1 MTNPIEQL
9 LSHHSFIQFSHDHS
23 SLFTTKQPVVKVDN
37 YSLNAL
43 ESGVLLFEPE
53 NPGPRDIII
62 SSAIHGN
69 ETAPIEICDLL
80 VKEILL
86 GALKVKNR
94 VLFIIGNIPAMDSGK
109 RFKIENLN
117 RLFSGKHKGKTHF
130 EAKRADRLEQCC
142 EQFFNGRTT
151 AERCHFDLHTAI
163 RDSKYE
169 KFAIYPYL
177 HGKSYNKDYLNLFNN
192 AGINTILLANQPAGT
207 FSYFTSHKYQ
217 SNSFTVELGKVRPFG
232 DNDMDSFADFTQ
244 TLRGF
249 INNSFKPD
257 STDDF
262 QGLNLFKVVDEV
274 MKHSDSGFSLNIDSD
289 IANFSQFPVGF
300 QLTTDDNRG
309 YQIKSEQHAI
319 VFPNADVPVGNR
331 VALIVDKTII

>member
-1 MTNPIEQL
+1 MTFLTDQL
-9 LSHHSFIQFSHDHS
+9 LSHQSFIQFARNHS
-23 SLFTTKQPVVKVDN
+23 SAFDTKEPTIKLEN
-37 YSLNAL
+37 YSISAL

-80 VKEILL
+80 VKEILK
-86 GALKVKNR
+86 GSLKVNNR
-94 VLFIIGNIPAMDSGK
+94 VLFVMGNIPAMENDK
-109 RFKIENLN
+109 RFTVENLN
-117 RLFSGKHKGKTHF
+117 RLFSGKHAGKTHF
-130 EAKRADRLEQCC
+130 EAKRAAILEQCC
-142 EQFFNGRTT
+142 EQFFAARTT

-177 HGKSYNKDYLNLFNN
+177 HGKPYNTEYLNLFND

-207 FSYFTSHKYQ
+207 FSYFTSHQHQ
-217 SNSFTVELGKVRPFG
+217 SHSFTVELGKVKPFG
-232 DNDMDSFADFTQ
+232 ENDMASFADFTQ
-244 TLRGF
+244 TLRNF
-249 INNSFKPD
+249 IDNSFKPD
-257 STDDF
+257 PATDF

-274 MKHSDSGFSLNIDSD
+274 MKHSDSGFSLNIDLD
-289 IANFSQFPVGF
+289 FANFSQFPIGF

-309 YQIKSEQHAI
+309 YQMKSEQHAI
-319 VFPNADVPVGNR
+319 VFPNGEVPIGNR
-331 VALIVDKTII
+331 VALIVEKTII